1 MTNKS
6 NDGQFIVRWD
16 KKKHTILLT
25 FSSSPKLTFSQ
36 F

>member
-16 KKKHTILLT
+16 KKKKHTIL